1 MRFRIREL
9 CIREYTKVISKDE
22 SNKLKQDLME
32 SAVIKRKY
40 TPLAYLKGVSSEL
53 KKTLEE
59 LDLTIDTP
67 RPILPDDIIDQR
79 NLERV
84 DIVTKVGSTS
94 NRSREQQLEAKSA
107 INNFHKDNIEEAVL
121 VYTDGSVKNRH

>member
-1 MRFRIREL
+1 
-9 CIREYTKVISKDE
+9 
-22 SNKLKQDLME
+22 ME

-107 INNFHKDNIEEAVL
+107 IDNFHKDNIEEVVL
-121 VYTDGSVKNRH
+121 CTQMDL